1 MWTLIQKEWNWDS
14 SPLSGPAQAAATS
27 QGTKA
32 GRGEMSSVR
41 HGAVWKNPGE
51 AAQRAGQWMVTENK
65 KGNESCWQ
73 ANKRYP
79 KRRRKSETIC
89 ERCCQ
94 EGSEGCLCGSGQ
106 GDDHV
111 KEGCEQA
118 LSIQRTHELSAH
130 GDEEPA
136 GGFASGWFPAEE
148 HRSDEGHA
156 ESCEDPGNPGHHA
169 GSSPKRWWRLG
180 S

>member
-1 MWTLIQKEWNWDS
+1 MRTLIQKEWNWDS
-14 SPLSGPAQAAATS
+14 SPLSGPAQAGRARDLP
-27 QGTKA
+27 QRGEQKA
-32 GRGEMSSVR
+32 GRDEMSSVR

-51 AAQRAGQWMVTENK
+51 AAQRAGQWMVTEDK

-79 KRRRKSETIC
+79 KRRKSETIC
-89 ERCCQ
+89 EKCCQ

-106 GDDHV
+106 GDDQV

-118 LSIQRTHELSAH
+118 LRIQRTHELSAH

-136 GGFASGWFPAEE
+136 GGFAKSR
-148 HRSDEGHA
+148 RSDEGHA
-156 ESCEDPGNPGHHA
+156 VLWRSRKSRPPCR
-169 GSSPKRWWRLG
+169 SSPKRWWRLG